1 MAKYRRKKKK
11 RKAHSWR
18 GPLLVLLVLAVLSG
32 AAYLGYRVFKIKE
45 IAVEGNSAF
54 TQEQIVSLS
63 GIHLEDNLFLLR
75 TDAIKAA
82 VETNPYLTLTKVQ
95 RVLPDRII
103 LHVEEKKVAAAVPL
117 GGQYAYID
125 GEGTVLEIANEAG
138 IYPVANGLGP
148 TGANLGETLA
158 GPTDY
163 QWHVFQTVLLPIM
176 QSAEISESITG
187 IELSEPTAVTLSTK
201 QGITIRIGD
210 EENMETKLQWI
221 QTLLPRLIDEGKRF
235 GTLDVTGTTG
245 ASFIP

>member
-1 MAKYRRKKKK
+1 M
-11 RKAHSWR
+11 
-18 GPLLVLLVLAVLSG
+18 LVLLVLAVLSG

-54 TQEQIVSLS
+54 TQEQIVNLS

-75 TDAIKAA
+75 TNEIKAGIEA
-82 VETNPYLTLTKVQ
+82 NPYLVLTEVQ
-95 RVLPDRII
+95 RVLPDKIV
-103 LHVEEKKVAAAVPL
+103 LHVQEKKVAAAVPL

-138 IYPVANGLGP
+138 SYPIANGMGP
-148 TGANLGETLA
+148 TGANLGEKLA

-163 QWHVFQTVLLPIM
+163 QWHVFQTVLLPVM
-176 QSAEISESITG
+176 QTAEISEHITG

-210 EENMETKLQWI
+210 EENMETKLQWLK
-221 QTLLPRLIDEGKRF
+221 TLLPRLIDAGKRF